1 MRRLLAR
8 KAPARVED
16 SEPAPIELPATQ
28 TESANTTYP
37 TYGEVYA
44 SDVRKDRE
52 THSLASSFKFA
63 ARRERNMARDGLI
76 MMNEGS
82 RHLRARDAPLR
93 RSGTWSQGHR
103 PSDLSTATHTD
114 DATSSPYP
122 VYHPRAAE
130 APSGERQ
137 RQRDRSSGLFKW
149 KRTHNASDPPRPQP
163 EDRREKEPSDSQ
175 QLSMEI
181 SMCLYSHRYV
191 LPRPST
197 SR

>member
-8 KAPARVED
+8 KAPVRVED
-16 SEPAPIELPATQ
+16 SEPAQIEPPAIPTGN
-28 TESANTTYP
+28 AHTTYP

-44 SDVRKDRE
+44 NDARKDRD
-52 THSLASSFKFA
+52 THSLASSFWLA
-63 ARRERNMARDGLI
+63 ARRERNIARDGPIL
-76 MMNEGS
+76 MNDGTK
-82 RHLRARDAPLR
+82 HAKACDTPLR

-114 DATSSPYP
+114 DPTSSPYP
-122 VYHPRAAE
+122 VYHSRAAE

-137 RQRDRSSGLFKW
+137 RQRDRSNGLFKW
-149 KRTHNASDPPRPQP
+149 KRTYNASDPPRRQL
-163 EDRREKEPSDSQ
+163 EDSRENEPSDSQ

-181 SMCLYSHRYV
+181 SMCLYLHRHV
-191 LPRPST
+191 LSGSST